1 MKAQAVL
8 GALFTQLY
16 VIDVHMGLGYSI
28 NKVFRA
34 ILSVVV
40 LTF

>member
-8 GALFTQLY
+8 GALFIQPY
-16 VIDVHMGLGYSI
+16 VIDVHMGLGYGI
-28 NKVFRA
+28 NKTFRV